1 MSQNNQ
7 NKFHWKKWHSAVVVL
22 ALLGAGGV
30 YYANTATQHP
40 SSTPTVATQSKK
52 QAATPKMQK
61 PKSKHDQKKSAPK
74 KHDVV
79 ADAFKSI
86 GDTVTSGA
94 KQAETVVGDII
105 GSNPLAK
112 AVADL
117 ASPKNTDKLAD
128 AAKTI
133 VAAAN
138 PQVGH
143 VVDLAQGADTPAKVT
158 PIDNSSVNNSGKKPV
173 DDQQSGSGT
182 TGGTVVVPD
191 KPSGN
196 GGQEQPGGGGNSGS
210 GNQGGTSGGG
220 QPIPKP
226 QNTAPIFKIVD
237 GVVQV
242 SLRGKQP
249 DLLAGVSASD
259 QQDGDLTHA
268 IKASGTVDVTKV
280 GSYTISYFVE
290 DSEGLSATALRTFEV
305 KNDAP
310 VIHAPES
317 IQLLVGGNFS
327 PFEQVSADDV
337 QDGDLT
343 SKLVYEGSVTTA
355 MPNASTVTY
364 TVTDADGATT
374 TKQVKVIVVAADAT
388 FTGIENVT
396 IKVGE
401 AFDKMKG
408 VSVEDPYTPTDKS
421 FDVIGDVD
429 TQEAGTY
436 ELSYSHKDKFDHV
449 TTAKRTVTVQ
459 PKATTPDTQPS
470 TDQPSTDQPSTD
482 QTKPTAPSE
491 SKPNTGSVDSKTSE
505 SQSTTPS
512 NEPSSTGVSQT
523 PAVGSSVEGS
533 SKVETSKS
541 NVAQPQESKSSQ
553 VTTANQNTE
562 KVNVSDPKN

>member
-30 YYANTATQHP
+30 YYANTATQRP
-40 SSTPTVATQSKK
+40 SSAPSVTTQSK
-52 QAATPKMQK
+52 QAASPKMQK
-61 PKSKHDQKKSAPK
+61 PKTKKSPKKAAPE

-86 GDTVTSGA
+86 GDTVSSGA
-94 KQAETVVGDII
+94 KQAENIVGDIV
-105 GSNPLAK
+105 GNNPLAK

-117 ASPKNTDKLAD
+117 TSSKNTDKLAD

-133 VAAAN
+133 SAAAN
-138 PQVGH
+138 PQMGH
-143 VVDLAQGADTPAKVT
+143 VVDLAQGTDTPAKVK
-158 PIDNSSVNNSGKKPV
+158 PIDNSSVDNGGKKPV

-182 TGGTVVVPD
+182 TGGTIVAPD

-196 GGQEQPGGGGNSGS
+196 GGQEQSGGGNSGS
-210 GNQGGTSGGG
+210 GNQGGTSGDSGSG
-220 QPIPKP
+220 STGTDTKP
-226 QNTAPIFKIVD
+226 QNTAPIFSIVD
-237 GVVQV
+237 GAVQV

-249 DLLAGVSASD
+249 DLLAGVTAKD
-259 QQDGDLTHA
+259 KQDGDLTHA
-268 IKASGTVDVTKV
+268 IKASGTVDVTKA

-290 DSEGLSATALRTFEV
+290 DSEGLNATALRTFEV

-317 IQLLVGGNFS
+317 IQLLVGSNFA
-327 PFEQVSADDV
+327 PFDQVSADDV
-337 QDGDLT
+337 QDGNLT
-343 SKLVYEGSVTTA
+343 GKLIYEGSVITA

-408 VSVEDPYTPTDKS
+408 VSVKDPYTPNDKS

-429 TQEAGTY
+429 NQEAGTY

-459 PKATTPDTQPS
+459 PKATTPDP
-470 TDQPSTDQPSTD
+470 QPSTDQPSTD
-482 QTKPTAPSE
+482 QTKPDDPSE
-491 SKPNTGSVDSKTSE
+491 SKPNAGSTDSTTGE
-505 SQSTTPS
+505 SQPTTPS
-512 NEPSSTGVSQT
+512 NETSSTGVSQT

-533 SKVETSKS
+533 SKVETSNS

-553 VTTANQNTE
+553 VATANQDTE
-562 KVNVSDPKN
+562 KVNASDPKN